1 MCFKKTL
8 LVSLILF
15 FSLFKS
21 VSANF
26 FNNITD
32 LIENNY
38 ESLRYGIS
46 VTDFNND
53 GNYEFIVAGF
63 GSENLALTY
72 KDNKLR
78 YLQRYIIK

>member
-8 LVSLILF
+8 LVSFILF
-15 FSLFKS
+15 FSLFKN

-63 GSENLALTY
+63 GSENLAL
-72 KDNKLR
+72 NL
-78 YLQRYIIK
+78 